1 MKNTLT
7 LRLSTALAA
16 LAGTTLS
23 AQTTPPAP
31 AAVTQEEAIV
41 LSPFTVN
48 TSLDE
53 GYAAT
58 QTMSGTRLATNLRD
72 VASVVSPMTIDFLK
86 DIDATN
92 LQQAILFTPGTD
104 EDPRPYN
111 SQNNNPVFRNPL
123 MLESSALVPP
133 WRCFKI
139 RRITAVRLVK
149 TPTEALAR
157 KVSRSDP
164 GQK

>member
-111 SQNNNPVFRNPL
+111 SQNNNPVSTR
-123 MLESSALVPP
+123 
-133 WRCFKI
+133 I
-139 RRITAVRLVK
+139 RGFVMTGNSQNFFPSHITIDRYNIDRIDINL
-149 TPTEALAR
+149 
-157 KVSRSDP
+157 
-164 GQK
+164 